1 MLSHDLIDLSKQL
14 LVPGLRASIYIC
26 RHAQNMRAVP
36 RAAAVETAKAK
47 APDSD
52 IQAAER
58 LQEMKEEKG
67 P

>member
-1 MLSHDLIDLSKQL
+1 
-14 LVPGLRASIYIC
+14 
-26 RHAQNMRAVP
+26 MRAVP

-58 LQEMKEEKG
+58 LKEMLEDKG
-67 P
+67 PLYAVKVLPVSVQVQAMASVKEGLHL